1 MKLYTDLVFTGQW
14 DIFTTS
20 VLVAE
25 KLEVPHLK
33 IVNVIE
39 RILERRKKYPP
50 IADSTFSQKFIE
62 TTTINKQKREYKS
75 YDMNKKAFMK
85 LIMKIDKYE
94 KAEII
99 QDMFIDAFENMLN
112 ILQEHSNTSWIESR
126 NNWKIERLSETD
138 KIKEFV
144 EYATKQGNTKAKY
157 YYSLFTNLTYKA
169 LELVN
174 CETPIREILNR
185 VWLAYLAELERQVQY
200 ELEKW
205 MNEKLDYH
213 EIYSNCKYRI
223 IRYSEFIPSNVQIK
237 LLWNNIDGESRTIR

>member
-1 MKLYTDLVFTGQW
+1 MKLSTELVFTWQG

-39 RILERRKKYPP
+39 KILERRKKYPP
-50 IADSTFSQKFIE
+50 LADSTFSEKWQKFIE

-99 QDMFIDAFENMLN
+99 QDMFIDAFENMVS
-112 ILQEHSNTSWIESR
+112 ILQEHSNSSWIEAR
-126 NNWKIERLSETD
+126 ETGKVERLAETD
-138 KIKEFV
+138 KIKQFV
-144 EYATKQGNTKAKY
+144 DYATEQGNTKAKY
-157 YYSLFTNLTYKA
+157 YYSLFTNMTYKA

-205 MNEKLDYH
+205 MNEKLDYKH
-213 EIYSNCKYRI
+213 IYANCKDRI
-223 IRYSEFIPSNVQIK
+223 IRYCEFIPSNVQIK
-237 LLWNNIDGESRTIR
+237 LK